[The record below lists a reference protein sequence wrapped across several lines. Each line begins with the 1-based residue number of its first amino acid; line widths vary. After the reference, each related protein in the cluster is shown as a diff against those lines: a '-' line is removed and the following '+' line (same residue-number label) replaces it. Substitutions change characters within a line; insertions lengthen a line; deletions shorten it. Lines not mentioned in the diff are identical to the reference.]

1 MSGARCTRHAMY
13 NAGSTASS
21 STAYVATT
29 LARLRDGPV
38 SAGTDFPAG
47 SGWPSASPA
56 GISSTATCDA
66 TLPSL
71 GGGEQCGRARV
82 RQARCH
88 ASQVL
93 DVQPGAVDAGAV
105 ALPVGVVEDH
115 EPVLGQVR
123 ESGPQARLPGP
134 TVHHDEV
141 ERAAE
146 LVGHR
151 HVRSEVEVLVP

>member
-1 MSGARCTRHAMY
+1 MY
-13 NAGSTASS
+13 SAGSTASS

-29 LARLRDGPV
+29 WARLRGGPV

-47 SGWPSASPA
+47 PVCPSASPA
-56 GISSTATCDA
+56 GTSSTATCDV

-71 GGGEQCGRARV
+71 GAGEQCGRAWV

-93 DVQPGAVDAGAV
+93 DVQPGAVDAAAV

-115 EPVLGQVR
+115 E
-123 ESGPQARLPGP
+123 
-134 TVHHDEV
+134 
-141 ERAAE
+141 
-146 LVGHR
+146 
-151 HVRSEVEVLVP
+151 